1 MLVKLDRI
9 LLEFVFHVIIKQK
22 LAINRS
28 AVFQYN
34 MDFEKI
40 CQKVMLLDTKM
51 RSARI
56 INNRGHLV
64 AGGMKKGMTSLEN
77 EKQDEMMFMEIALR
91 VRMRHEF
98 DKEFGAVNFSLSYR
112 EKVIIYSFPLPDENV
127 LLVSS
132 EKDVDFGKIPFNILK
147 IIGRSP

>member
-1 MLVKLDRI
+1 
-9 LLEFVFHVIIKQK
+9 
-22 LAINRS
+22 
-28 AVFQYN
+28 
-34 MDFEKI
+34 MDYEKI

-51 RSARI
+51 RSSRV

-64 AGGMKKGMTSLEN
+64 AGGMKKGMMSLED

-98 DKEFGAVNFSLSYR
+98 DKEFGPVNFSLSHR

-132 EKDVDFGKIPFNILK
+132 ELGADFGKIPFDILK
-147 IIGRSP
+147 ILGLPVKK

>member
-1 MLVKLDRI
+1 M
-9 LLEFVFHVIIKQK
+9 
-22 LAINRS
+22 N
-28 AVFQYN
+28 
-34 MDFEKI
+34 FEKV
-40 CQKVMLLDTKM
+40 CQKVMLLDPHM
-51 RSARI
+51 RSARV

-64 AGGMKKGMTSLEN
+64 AGGMKKGMMSLEN

-98 DKEFGAVNFSLSYR
+98 DKEFGPVSFSLSYR

-132 EKDVDFGKIPFNILK
+132 ENDVDFGKIPFKILK
-147 IIGRSP
+147 IIGKKP

>member
-1 MLVKLDRI
+1 
-9 LLEFVFHVIIKQK
+9 
-22 LAINRS
+22 
-28 AVFQYN
+28 

-40 CQKVMLLDTKM
+40 CLKVMTLDPET

-56 INNRGHLV
+56 INNRGHQI
-64 AGGMKKGMTSLEN
+64 AGGMKKGMTSLED

-98 DKEFGAVNFSLSYR
+98 DKEFGPVSFSLSYR
-112 EKVIIYSFPLPDENV
+112 AKVIIYSFPMSEENV

-132 EKDVDFGKIPFNILK
+132 SREADFGKIPFKIMKILGK
-147 IIGRSP
+147 PP

>member
-1 MLVKLDRI
+1 V
-9 LLEFVFHVIIKQK
+9 
-22 LAINRS
+22 
-28 AVFQYN
+28 
-34 MDFEKI
+34 DFENI
-40 CQKVMLLDTKM
+40 CQKIMILDPQM

-64 AGGMKKGMTSLEN
+64 AGGMKKGMASLEN

-98 DKEFGAVNFSLSYR
+98 DKEFGPVSFSLSYR

-132 EKDVDFGKIPFNILK
+132 SREADFGKIPFK
-147 IIGRSP
+147 IMKLLGKVP